1 MDASCDESRQ
11 SNWDVPPPR
20 QPPQAAGYHHQG
32 YQTKPVHVTAF
43 SNKHHEA
50 LEFDYVYH
58 AAIPEKRKIN
68 FIMKVLYVVSV
79 GFIILFVIA
88 AMTLNPKTPIY
99 HVNDLRVMNFS
110 LNPTLKGN
118 WYTNITVYNPN
129 PGRFGHFHD
138 FKLDIMHNDEVIAG
152 VSSEGFEV
160 EKNKH
165 QLLEVNFTTES
176 EIVKALKNP
185 KMKLDELKKE
195 HESLH
200 VMVDIKI
207 TPVPVFM
214 SNMKTYIEGLA
225 VAYCPGLR
233 IVFQKNNISEGHLNI
248 DCQPNF
254 CRIMI
259 LKQE

>member
-1 MDASCDESRQ
+1 MDTSYDES
-11 SNWDVPPPR
+11 SHAPPPR
-20 QPPQAAGYHHQG
+20 QPPPASVYHHQG
-32 YQTKPVHVTAF
+32 YQTK
-43 SNKHHEA
+43 HHEV
-50 LEFDYVYH
+50 LEFNYVYR
-58 AAIPEKRKIN
+58 AVIPEKRKFN
-68 FIMKVLYVVSV
+68 FIVKGLYVVSV
-79 GFIILFVIA
+79 GFIILFIIA

-99 HVNDLRVMNFS
+99 HVNDLRVMNFN
-110 LNPTLKGN
+110 LNQTLKGN

-129 PGRFGHFHD
+129 SGKLGHFQD

-152 VSSEGFEV
+152 VSSAGFEV

-165 QLLEVNFTTES
+165 QILEVNFSTES

-195 HESLH
+195 QESLN

-214 SNMKTYIEGLA
+214 FNMNTYIGELA
-225 VAYCPGLR
+225 IAYCPGLR
-233 IVFQKNNISEGHLNI
+233 IVFQKDNISEGHLNN
-248 DCQPNF
+248 DGQPNF

-259 LKQE
+259 LTQ